1 MKLSEF
7 KFDLPDEQIALYPT
21 PNRDESR
28 MLVLNR
34 KTGEIEHK
42 IFKDLV
48 QYFDDKDVFVFNDT
62 KVVPARLHF
71 RRSSRY
77 RSLQPLLC
85 KSMYKH

>member
-7 KFDLPDEQIALYPT
+7 KFDLPEEQIALYPAH
-21 PNRDESR
+21 NRDESR

-48 QYFDDKDVFVFNDT
+48 NYFDDKD
-62 KVVPARLHF
+62 
-71 RRSSRY
+71 
-77 RSLQPLLC
+77 
-85 KSMYKH
+85 